1 MVGKV
6 LRIKYVCFSY
16 VFIYIYINYQKFGRN
31 QNITIRE
38 NLMPC
43 LLNNSTL
50 FTWHINLTYIYVER
64 DNKNYKNKCNCS
76 GPPAFNKSQRVEYQP
91 NQILLYHYQHS
102 EDHLNA

>member
-1 MVGKV
+1 
-6 LRIKYVCFSY
+6 
-16 VFIYIYINYQKFGRN
+16 
-31 QNITIRE
+31 
-38 NLMPC
+38 MPC

-64 DNKNYKNKCNCS
+64 DCKCNCS
-76 GPPAFNKSQRVEYQP
+76 GPLAFNKSQTVEYQP